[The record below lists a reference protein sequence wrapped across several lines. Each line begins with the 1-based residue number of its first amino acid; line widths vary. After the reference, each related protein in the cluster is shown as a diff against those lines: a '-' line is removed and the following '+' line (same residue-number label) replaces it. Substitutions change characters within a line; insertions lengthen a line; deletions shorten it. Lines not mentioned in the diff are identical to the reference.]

1 MEHDTVI
8 IRTARAGARGDR
20 FSGTVELTLVNRPE
34 GWTYAVDGVT
44 GGDFTLTW
52 HAGSP
57 EQASRRLRDIYS
69 GQEWEFTVTAAD
81 TPEDR

>member
-1 MEHDTVI
+1 MKHATVT
-8 IRTARAGARGDR
+8 IRSARVSARQDR
-20 FSGTVELTLVNRPE
+20 FRGAVELTLVNRPE
-34 GWTYAVDGVT
+34 GWTYAVDGIT

-52 HAGSP
+52 YARSP

-69 GQEWEFTVTAAD
+69 GEEWEFTVTAAD